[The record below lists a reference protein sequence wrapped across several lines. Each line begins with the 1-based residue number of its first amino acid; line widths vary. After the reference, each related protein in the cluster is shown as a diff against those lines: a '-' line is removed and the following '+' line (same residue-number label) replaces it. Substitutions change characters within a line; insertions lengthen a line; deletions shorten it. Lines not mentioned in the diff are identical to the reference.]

1 MIPVNKENRTPIL
14 VVVACGVIAILVLVF
29 GVSCGGGNNGAAP
42 DWQGG
47 FSGAGKGGRLTAADL
62 SVAGGSCSASDTQL
76 TVTGACV
83 LDVKEFGGGL
93 FYFGPPT
100 KRARLA
106 PQQPV
111 TVSLFIQGTRAEQD
125 SGPGKTVDLTF
136 GTSGGQLGITCRAVG
151 ACVLALQEAGG

>member
-1 MIPVNKENRTPIL
+1 MNKENRTPII

-29 GVSCGGGNNGAAP
+29 GVSCGGGNNDAAT

-47 FSGAGKGGRLTAADL
+47 FSDAAKGGRLTASDL
-62 SVAGGSCSASDTQL
+62 SVQGGSCSASDTQL
-76 TVTGACV
+76 VVSGACV
-83 LDVKEFGGGL
+83 FSVKEFGGGL

-106 PQQPV
+106 PQQAV
-111 TVSLFIQGTRAEQD
+111 TISLLVQGTRAEQD

-136 GTSGGQLGITCRAVG
+136 GTSGGQLGVACRVIG
-151 ACVLALQEAGG
+151 PCLLQLQDAGG